1 MNMFFNQF
9 NNQMTGNTNNQ
20 NNNKN
25 NPWGYDPNHDYSN
38 DYNQPKQK
46 PQQGRPNIGFD
57 PRNMPGYNPNDMRAD
72 GRKTVKADFDGT
84 MNTHWTTTSYSP
96 KEGFHTTA
104 NGIKYTDKNVRVHNG
119 TYQYY
124 DQETNDYYDIY
135 AVNMDQAK
143 EHGKGKAAVWNS
155 NLYGSL
161 IDVHHEDGSVSK
173 GIIMDACGQAR
184 YESKID
190 RWDVNVNPNNQ
201 QVSWN
206 VKRYGWGKTPNPR
219 K

>member
-38 DYNQPKQK
+38 DYNNQK
-46 PQQGRPNIGFD
+46 PQQGKPNRGFD
-57 PRNMPGYNPNDMRAD
+57 PSKMPGYNPRDMRAD
-72 GRKTVKADFDGT
+72 GNKTVNADYDGT
-84 MNTHWTTTSYSP
+84 MNTNWTTTSYSP

-104 NGIKYTDKNVRVHNG
+104 NGINYKDKNIKVNNG

-135 AVNMDQAK
+135 AVNINQVK
-143 EHGKGKAAVWNS
+143 QHGKGKAAVWNS
-155 NLYGSL
+155 DLYGSL
-161 IDVHHEDGSVSK
+161 IDVHHSDGHVSK
-173 GIIMDACGQAR
+173 GIIMDACGQAAK
-184 YESKID
+184 ESKID
-190 RWDVNVNPNNQ
+190 RWDVNVNPNNE

-206 VKRYGWGKTPNPR
+206 VKRYGWGKSPNPR